1 MQSVQFGVDYAKDAF
16 EVHVKSRNELV
27 SSYGSYL
34 MFGFFANFCCCFKNC
49 LDRKG
54 GMRKNARR
62 YLKFRL
68 ALERLAQEQDI
79 QYIMQMNRV
88 THLIH
93 SSTFLAR
100 QRRAIKY
107 GHKYV
112 ISDKYLDRKEHDRKL
127 KKNERPLLEID
138 SSREISKVLDGFDPH
153 NNAQDRRILFEVTG
167 MRTNLEEFR
176 EGESSDSDDPSDV
189 NSGKIQ
195 GE

>member
-1 MQSVQFGVDYAKDAF
+1 MDLESEPMDDAIKFESTVIYASIVLQVADAVRTSTVQWYRFTFLQFLGSFSALLLSIHQILVFALGHAHEYTKNQHMLSSLYGESSKAERLDDSEMQSVQFGVDYAKEAF

-34 MFGFFANFCCCFKNC
+34 MFGFFANFCCCIKNC

-100 QRRAIKY
+100 
-107 GHKYV
+107 
-112 ISDKYLDRKEHDRKL
+112 
-127 KKNERPLLEID
+127 
-138 SSREISKVLDGFDPH
+138 
-153 NNAQDRRILFEVTG
+153 
-167 MRTNLEEFR
+167 
-176 EGESSDSDDPSDV
+176 
-189 NSGKIQ
+189 
-195 GE
+195 